1 MPRTHDSA
9 VALCQLG
16 DLADGEARG
25 FDLTGNG
32 RDTVFVVRLG
42 ATIRTYR
49 NRCPHQGASLPWR
62 KHAYLSG
69 DGARIV
75 CHAHGAQFDIDSGEC
90 VLGPALGQSLE
101 CVDIEIGPDGTIRAR
116 LPASAS

>member
-1 MPRTHDSA
+1 MARTHDSA
-9 VALCQLG
+9 VALCKFD
-16 DLADGEARG
+16 DLADGDARG
-25 FDLTGNG
+25 FDLIGEG
-32 RDTVFVVRLG
+32 RDTVFVIRFGESVRV
-42 ATIRTYR
+42 YR

-101 CVDIEIGPDGTIRAR
+101 RLDATVDSHGRVIADLSMIR
-116 LPASAS
+116 S